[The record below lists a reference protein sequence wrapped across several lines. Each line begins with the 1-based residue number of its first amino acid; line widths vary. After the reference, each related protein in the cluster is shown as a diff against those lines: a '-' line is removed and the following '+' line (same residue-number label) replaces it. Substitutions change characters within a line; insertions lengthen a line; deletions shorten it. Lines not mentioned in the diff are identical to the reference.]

1 MPDIRI
7 FQPARTAMQS
17 GRGKTHQWMVQFK
30 RAAPHVADPLM
41 GWIGSSDPRPQVRLL
56 FDTRE
61 EAIAFAERNKLSY
74 VVHEPKAQAVRPKS
88 YAENF
93 RS

>member
-1 MPDIRI
+1 MDGAV
-7 FQPARTAMQS
+7 QESSAARSRSAN
-17 GRGKTHQWMVQFK
+17 GLDR
-30 RAAPHVADPLM
+30 
-41 GWIGSSDPRPQVRLL
+41 SSDPRPQVRLL